1 MAKGEDKEDGP
12 ATEGSAPPS
21 PAKKPWRKPSMWA
34 SDGAILHEI
43 KSGETVWSNFWEDD
57 FYRPMS

>member
-12 ATEGSAPPS
+12 DADASAP
-21 PAKKPWRKPSMWA
+21 AGKKPWSKPSMWA